1 MSVRVMDF
9 NEERLKKSLCQIYTI
24 QLSNCLPD
32 NMMPRI
38 MEKLGLDEEGAIE
51 LLGSLIK
58 LGWLSTGHIIPKFY
72 LRPGFVA
79 WFPVVVSAAG
89 REKIKGLLV

>member
-1 MSVRVMDF
+1 M
-9 NEERLKKSLCQIYTI
+9 KKSLCQIYAV

-32 NMMPRI
+32 QAMPRI

-51 LLGSLIK
+51 LLNSLIR

-72 LRPGFVA
+72 LRPGFVSF
-79 WFPVVVSAAG
+79 FPVIVSTSG
-89 REKIKGLLV
+89 RAKIEGLTV